1 MLFEREKDYEV
12 LNKEDRIRQQIN
24 KEVNKLLNISEE
36 RKRVVADFLFWIIS
50 PNGLQSFPSQTT
62 KTRDLVFSEPKLELA
77 VKFVGSRLALRSE
90 AFADVFRGTIKSSQ
104 RLSGEKAIRRALTL
118 FRKGT
123 NLFEIVS
130 QTSPSLIEGFYLIR
144 RLKRNSQAKIKAE
157 QDSFYQ
163 LNELDLTIAFD
174 WLRSLPKK
182 QIMENH
188 NLKRNRFD
196 DISNKLIDLGLIKRR
211 RLALTQWE
219 KKELDEKVANLSNR
233 GNSRSKIAGLLKAT
247 EGIIHSSLR
256 RLQKEGKIRRK
267 FDRFAEKDWQ
277 ELAEKVIL
285 LRTKRRT
292 KRLTWAKIGQ
302 QLKISQYRCSEVS
315 KRLRTKPSQNN

>member
-77 VKFVGSRLALRSE
+77 VNFVGSRLGLQSE
-90 AFADVFRGTIKSSQ
+90 AFAYIFKETARPQ
-104 RLSGEKAIRRALTL
+104 
-118 FRKGT
+118 
-123 NLFEIVS
+123 
-130 QTSPSLIEGFYLIR
+130 PSLPPKKVVMRVINFYIREVATEEIMSKTSLSPLEVFAIIRKFKRESLILPR
-144 RLKRNSQAKIKAE
+144 TEKFGYAQV
-157 QDSFYQ
+157 
-163 LNELDLTIAFD
+163 NELDLSVAVD

-188 NLKRNRFD
+188 NLKINRFD
-196 DISNKLIDLGLIKRR
+196 DIRNKLIDLGLIKRR

-247 EGIIHSSLR
+247 EGIIHSSLH
-256 RLQKEGKIRRK
+256 RLQKEGKIRKK

-277 ELAEKVIL
+277 ELAEKVIP
-285 LRTKRRT
+285 LRT
-292 KRLTWAKIGQ
+292 RLTWAKIGQ
-302 QLKISQYRCSEVS
+302 QLKISQYRCHEVS
-315 KRLRTKPSQNN
+315 KRLRTKPRQNN